1 MNSVRSSIAF
11 MYTSNL
17 TYAQFNLIK
26 QYLPHVKRTRPRKYS
41 EYHLW
46 SGIMY
51 VLNNGIKWR
60 EIPTDFPPWSSV
72 YKYFR
77 KLTVFKIFDLIQS
90 KLNSFFSK
98 GLRVPLKHILVTD
111 SQSVRCTNMLKEK
124 AKGRDGHKKIKG
136 LKRFV
141 LCTVNGTV
149 EKVFTT
155 PANTNEKVGL
165 LVGVTRYYYTK
176 ARNKQFKCIL
186 ADKGFESKKLKHQ
199 LHGLGFTLYPMKS
212 TKRLGSKTKTGKK
225 RILTKWDYEQNNL
238 HTYQNKRIS
247 KLRWIVEQVF
257 AHLDNHRRIIICYE
271 RTTQSH
277 EAFVK
282 LACIRLMVR
291 KLKD

>member
-11 MYTSNL
+11 MYTSDL

-41 EYHLW
+41 ELDLLN
-46 SGIMY
+46 SILY

-60 EIPTDFPPWSSV
+60 EIPPDFPPWSSV

-77 KLTVFKIFDLIQS
+77 KLTVLKILDFIQL
-90 KLNSFFSK
+90 KLNRFFSK
-98 GLRVPLKHILVTD
+98 GLAVPMKHLLITD
-111 SQSVRCTNMLKEK
+111 SQSVRCTNMLIEK
-124 AKGRDGHKKIKG
+124 AKGRDGNKKIKG

-155 PANTNEKVGL
+155 PANTSEKTGL
-165 LVGVTRYYYTK
+165 LTGITRYYYTK

-186 ADKGFESKKLKHQ
+186 ADKGFESKPLQ
-199 LHGLGFTLYPMKS
+199 NRLQYLGFTLYSMKS
-212 TKRLGSKTKTGKK
+212 TKRLKNTTEYD
-225 RILTKWDYEQNNL
+225 IQQNNL
-238 HTYQNKRIS
+238 HNYQNKQIS
-247 KLRWIVEQVF
+247 KLRWVVEQVF

-282 LACIRLMVR
+282 LASIRLMVR
-291 KLKD
+291 KLRK

>member
-26 QYLPHVKRTRPRKYS
+26 QYLPHVKSTRPRKYS
-41 EYHLW
+41 EYRLW
-46 SGIMY
+46 CGIMY
-51 VLNNGIKWR
+51 VLTNGIKWR

-77 KLTVFKIFDLIQS
+77 KLTVLKIVDLIQS
-90 KLNSFFSK
+90 KLNCFFSK
-98 GLRVPLKHILVTD
+98 GLSIPLKHVLVTD

-124 AKGRDGHKKIKG
+124 AKVYDGNKKIKG

-155 PANTNEKVGL
+155 PANTSEKVGL
-165 LVGVTRYYYTK
+165 LVGVTTYYYTK

-186 ADKGFESKKLKHQ
+186 ADKGFESKKLVEQ
-199 LHGLGFTLYPMKS
+199 LNKVGFTLFPMKS
-212 TKRLGSKTKTGKK
+212 TKRLKNTTEYD
-225 RILTKWDYEQNNL
+225 IQQNNL
-238 HTYQNKRIS
+238 HNHQNKQIS
-247 KLRWIVEQVF
+247 RLRWIVEQVF

-291 KLKD
+291 KLRK